1 MENSFSKL
9 RLYEDWLLLHAQLFA
24 LVFVAKDSCIQKNFK
39 FRITRQFLKS
49 ELLHK
54 LSGFITTDSRLKMLI
69 IVVQMYG
76 VEQLMWLIQF
86 VPNLPDKYQVP
97 SSVANNF

>member
-1 MENSFSKL
+1 
-9 RLYEDWLLLHAQLFA
+9 
-24 LVFVAKDSCIQKNFK
+24 
-39 FRITRQFLKS
+39 
-49 ELLHK
+49 
-54 LSGFITTDSRLKMLI
+54 MLI